1 MKKFILVLAI
11 AFAAINGTVFAQG
24 TEASSDEYYSI
35 KNLIT
40 TDLFENSSVIKEK
53 SASLSTAQK
62 VSLYDDT
69 KKMPWLAFGLNAAVG
84 FGIGSFVNGDKV
96 GGTNQ
101 LVGEILGYTFLG
113 LGYGLF
119 FGAEFNALN
128 NVATSGSYSSSSY
141 SNLDTTSQILMAT
154 GVGFMV
160 GGGIALTAY
169 HIYGIV
175 RAFTFTSN
183 YNEELQKSL
192 GITSNQVTV
201 VPVLDFK
208 NQNYGF
214 AGVIQL

>member
-11 AFAAINGTVFAQG
+11 TFAAINGTVFAQG

-69 KKMPWLAFGLNAAVG
+69 KKMPWLAFGLNTVVG
-84 FGIGSFVNGDKV
+84 FGIGSYVNGDKV

-101 LVGEILGYTFLG
+101 LVGEILGISFIG
-113 LGYGLF
+113 LGYGLEF
-119 FGAEFNALN
+119 AGYYNAAKKIAESGSPD
-128 NVATSGSYSSSSY
+128 ATSE
-141 SNLDTTSQILMAT
+141 ILVAT
-154 GVGFMV
+154 GVGLMV

-175 RAFTFTSN
+175 RAFTFTAN
-183 YNEELQKSL
+183 YNEELQ
-192 GITSNQVTV
+192 
-201 VPVLDFK
+201 
-208 NQNYGF
+208 
-214 AGVIQL
+214 

>member
-11 AFAAINGTVFAQG
+11 TFAAINGTVFAQG

-69 KKMPWLAFGLNAAVG
+69 KKMPWLAFGLNTVVG
-84 FGIGSFVNGDKV
+84 FGIGSYVNGDKV

-101 LVGEILGYTFLG
+101 LVGEILGYSFLG
-113 LGYGLF
+113 IGYGLEYASYF
-119 FGAEFNALN
+119 KIAN
-128 NVATSGSYSSSSY
+128 NVASGSNTAYDS
-141 SNLDTTSQILMAT
+141 TSEILMAT
-154 GVGFMV
+154 GVGLMV

-175 RAFTFTSN
+175 RAFTFTAN

-214 AGVIQL
+214 AGVIQLQ

>member
-24 TEASSDEYYSI
+24 TEASSDEYYLV

-69 KKMPWLAFGLNAAVG
+69 KKMPWLAFGLNTAVG

-96 GGTNQ
+96 GGKNQ
-101 LVGEILGYTFLG
+101 LVGEILGISFIG
-113 LGYGLF
+113 LGYGLEV
-119 FGAEFNALN
+119 AAYVNIAK
-128 NVATSGSYSSSSY
+128 NVASGESYTGTDATSE
-141 SNLDTTSQILMAT
+141 ILMAT
-154 GVGFMV
+154 GVGSIV
-160 GGGIALTAY
+160 GGAIALTAY

-175 RAFTFTSN
+175 RAFTFTAN

>member
-24 TEASSDEYYSI
+24 TEASSDEYYLV

-69 KKMPWLAFGLNAAVG
+69 KKMPWLAFGLNTVVG

-101 LVGEILGYTFLG
+101 LVGEILGYSFLG
-113 LGYGLF
+113 LGYGLDF
-119 FGAEFNALN
+119 VGSMNYAKSIAEGSSPD
-128 NVATSGSYSSSSY
+128 ATSE
-141 SNLDTTSQILMAT
+141 ILMAS
-154 GVGFMV
+154 GIGLMV

-175 RAFTFTSN
+175 RAFTFTAN

>member
-69 KKMPWLAFGLNAAVG
+69 KKMPWLAFGLNTVVG

-96 GGTNQ
+96 GGRNQ
-101 LVGEILGYTFLG
+101 LVGEILGYSFLG
-113 LGYGLF
+113 LGYGLEIAA
-119 FGAEFNALN
+119 GIRAANYVSDSIN
-128 NVATSGSYSSSSY
+128 SGSSSY
-141 SNLDTTSQILMAT
+141 TNIDTTSEILMAT
-154 GVGFMV
+154 GVGLMV

-175 RAFTFTSN
+175 RAFTFTAN

>member
-62 VSLYDDT
+62 VSLYNDT
-69 KKMPWLAFGLNAAVG
+69 KKMPWLAFGLNTAVG

-96 GGTNQ
+96 GGRNQ
-101 LVGEILGYTFLG
+101 LVGEILGISFIG
-113 LGYGLF
+113 LGYGL
-119 FGAEFNALN
+119 EFAATLNAAKN
-128 NVATSGSYSSSSY
+128 IDENGYSGP
-141 SNLDTTSQILMAT
+141 DTTSQILYAS
-154 GVGFMV
+154 GLGLIV

-175 RAFTFTSN
+175 RAFTFTAN